1 MYLAVPGGTF
11 CPSHSPALPSI
22 PALPARPQAPRGT
35 AQVKT
40 RLARAQVWVPPRLD
54 GQGRADS
61 TCPAFF
67 FFFFFNQSD
76 CIDCGAR
83 GGRTQTPGALHS
95 TGVTEGAG
103 LKPPELG
110 GRIIR
115 VPASCAGSVVS
126 QK

>member
-1 MYLAVPGGTF
+1 MG
-11 CPSHSPALPSI
+11 PS
-22 PALPARPQAPRGT
+22 QAGRVGE
-35 AQVKT
+35 
-40 RLARAQVWVPPRLD
+40 RLTARARL
-54 GQGRADS
+54 
-61 TCPAFF
+61 F

-83 GGRTQTPGALHS
+83 GGRTQNPGALHS

>member
-11 CPSHSPALPSI
+11 CPSHCPALPSI

-67 FFFFFNQSD
+67 FFL
-76 CIDCGAR
+76 IRVIVLIVGLGE
-83 GGRTQTPGALHS
+83 GGRRPQEPYTAPG
-95 TGVTEGAG
+95 
-103 LKPPELG
+103 
-110 GRIIR
+110 
-115 VPASCAGSVVS
+115 
-126 QK
+126 